1 MACGSRCR
9 RSGEDGARGGDHG
22 SPRCVCWAWEASDRG
37 YARVTCLRRV
47 PGSAGVGARG
57 RIGPGGPTGLQNQ
70 LGSVRT
76 LVGSIPTRSR
86 QGPPVIFIP
95 GLGNT
100 VHVYAGFAG
109 RFTARHPV
117 VAVTTWGFGASLPND
132 RGAPLDTIRS
142 RTAPAT
148 TCRIGIA

>member
-1 MACGSRCR
+1 
-9 RSGEDGARGGDHG
+9 
-22 SPRCVCWAWEASDRG
+22 
-37 YARVTCLRRV
+37 
-47 PGSAGVGARG
+47 
-57 RIGPGGPTGLQNQ
+57 
-70 LGSVRT
+70 
-76 LVGSIPTRSR
+76 
-86 QGPPVIFIP
+86 VIFIP

-148 TCRIGIA
+148 TCRIGIAWADRLGSRPTVSGPGWSGALERISLQCAHWCGVSRSSWSPGRAIWSSSSHPRRLRRRCAAFSTDHDWSHAV

>member
-1 MACGSRCR
+1 GLYWTDRGVGKALREPQARALERAGGGRAER
-9 RSGEDGARGGDHG
+9 GAR
-22 SPRCVCWAWEASDRG
+22 RDR
-37 YARVTCLRRV
+37 RDREDKL
-47 PGSAGVGARG
+47 ARG

-109 RFTARHPV
+109 RVTARHPV

-132 RGAPLDTIRS
+132 RGARLDTIRS
-142 RTAPAT
+142 WTAPAT
-148 TCRIGIA
+148 TCRIGTA